1 MYNDGLVNLITKY
14 NTRILSNLESKERS
28 ITGKN
33 IKKHRRRSKQNQLSI
48 YLSKLASVLFP
59 ATRCPF
65 CFDLIW
71 LRSGYI
77 HRYMRHLLL
86 VLVLLRLWHSVLR
99 CAVLYMCPVTV
110 VHCRFT
116 SDSWV
121 ESCANKV
128 LWNHGSFFTTGSED
142 NSAKCEY
149 TCNKIH
155 QFIS

>member
-14 NTRILSNLESKERS
+14 DTRILSNLESKERS

-99 CAVLYMCPVTV
+99 CAVLHCCSLSTHCL
-110 VHCRFT
+110 VHQTAELKAVQIKCCGIMAA
-116 SDSWV
+116 SSPLAV
-121 ESCANKV
+121 K
-128 LWNHGSFFTTGSED
+128 TTRQNVSIRVI
-142 NSAKCEY
+142 KY
-149 TCNKIH
+149 
-155 QFIS
+155 IS